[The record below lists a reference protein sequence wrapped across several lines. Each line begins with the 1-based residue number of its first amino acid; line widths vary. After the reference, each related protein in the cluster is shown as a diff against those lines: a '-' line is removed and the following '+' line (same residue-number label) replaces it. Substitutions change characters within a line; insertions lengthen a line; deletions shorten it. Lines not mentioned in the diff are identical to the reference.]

1 MRLAASNIL
10 RLLFVDETE
19 ASTMMARLMA
29 VQRMAALC
37 LRRRAQGEWHDGADG
52 PRRPHGDPACE
63 AYVTH
68 ALAPTVGPGDLAARD
83 NLAAD
88 KRAGVGSAIE
98 TAGAELPYLAL
109 YSADLNLIDTAFAKP
124 QARLRKTAA

>member
-52 PRRPHGDPACE
+52 PRRPHG
-63 AYVTH
+63 
-68 ALAPTVGPGDLAARD
+68 
-83 NLAAD
+83 
-88 KRAGVGSAIE
+88 
-98 TAGAELPYLAL
+98 
-109 YSADLNLIDTAFAKP
+109 
-124 QARLRKTAA
+124 